1 MASLANPHVVV
12 TTQYPTS
19 YGCHR
24 GKRWSRAEA
33 ICSGYY
39 ELSCSDEYPTEAAA
53 NEAAIEERRQQDHF
67 EDSEDHWEAN
77 PLPPFNSG
85 ALGNYDNDEEVK
97 IEVMTPDEYNQ
108 RVAGD
113 ESCLINARKRARNFA
128 NAKREHEKKL
138 LEQSGRCHYH
148 YPKRNGMVDVPAQL
162 ELVEPPTKTKASKKR
177 KKEETEPPKEH
188 AKEEGPDPM
197 SVAFAK
203 FTSDW
208 LNVNNPTN
216 LATLASL
223 RYVMCTENKANEMTV
238 GTDPFLLILSRC
250 LALEELHFD
259 VNQSNPSSR
268 MTDADYIQT
277 ILTTAPHL
285 AKTLKVLSFQGGDL
299 YPATIAELGRFT
311 GLERLD
317 IGDRFSLEGGCDVN
331 PYDDEPHPYDLELL
345 QCVKGLPFLQRLD
358 LGYGGDMQRYCFDYC
373 LSPAGFTNVKDHLEV
388 TNGMDCEVTMSQSR
402 EPHVLNSTY

>member
-1 MASLANPHVVV
+1 
-12 TTQYPTS
+12 
-19 YGCHR
+19 
-24 GKRWSRAEA
+24 
-33 ICSGYY
+33 
-39 ELSCSDEYPTEAAA
+39 
-53 NEAAIEERRQQDHF
+53 
-67 EDSEDHWEAN
+67 
-77 PLPPFNSG
+77 
-85 ALGNYDNDEEVK
+85 
-97 IEVMTPDEYNQ
+97 MTPDEYNQ

-128 NAKREHEKKL
+128 NAKREHEKKQ

-250 LALEELHFD
+250 LALE
-259 VNQSNPSSR
+259 
-268 MTDADYIQT
+268 
-277 ILTTAPHL
+277 
-285 AKTLKVLSFQGGDL
+285 
-299 YPATIAELGRFT
+299 
-311 GLERLD
+311 
-317 IGDRFSLEGGCDVN
+317 
-331 PYDDEPHPYDLELL
+331 
-345 QCVKGLPFLQRLD
+345 
-358 LGYGGDMQRYCFDYC
+358 
-373 LSPAGFTNVKDHLEV
+373 
-388 TNGMDCEVTMSQSR
+388 
-402 EPHVLNSTY
+402 